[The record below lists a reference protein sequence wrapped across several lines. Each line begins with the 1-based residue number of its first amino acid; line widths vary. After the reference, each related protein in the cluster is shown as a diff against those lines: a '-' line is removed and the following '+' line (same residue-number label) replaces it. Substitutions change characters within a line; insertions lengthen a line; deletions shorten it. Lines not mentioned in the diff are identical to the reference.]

1 MNKRIDIDGMSA
13 SVVERSESEEQLK
26 STQITRRRGRKTSGG
41 ESKGKNITFKAD
53 YIDYAKYKVI
63 SAQNNI
69 SIKDMLRKAM
79 KDSIE
84 RYEKKFGV
92 VKICKGGD
100 GNLDDIFGD

>member
-13 SVVERSESEEQLK
+13 SVVERSESEELPK
-26 STQITRRRGRKTSGG
+26 STQITRRGRKTSAG
-41 ESKGKNITFKAD
+41 ECKGKNITFKAD

-63 SAQNNI
+63 SAQNNV

-100 GNLDDIFGD
+100 GSLDDIFGD